1 MLFLRS
7 KSLKKYT
14 DEELVERY
22 ASTQKND
29 YVAELFNRYTVMVYG
44 VCMKYLKDEDESKD
58 ATMQI
63 FEKLIADLPK
73 HQVRTFKP
81 WLHMVTRNHCLMKLR
96 KDATVQMVRVEE
108 NEYGDNGFVESGE
121 DVHLTNEA
129 FIKEEKYN
137 QLEQAVES
145 LSEEQR
151 QCIELFF
158 YQKKCYEEI
167 VEITGFNYK
176 QVKSYIQNG
185 KRNLRISLNN
195 ING

>member
-1 MLFLRS
+1 MLFIRS
-7 KSLKKYT
+7 KSIKQFT

-22 ASTQKND
+22 VNNRKND
-29 YVAELFNRYTVMVYG
+29 YITELFNRYTVMVFG

-63 FEKLIADLPK
+63 FEKLITDLPK
-73 HQVRTFKP
+73 HSVRTFRP

-96 KDATVQMVRVEE
+96 KDSIIINVSTDDYVLES
-108 NEYGDNGFVESGE
+108 DDFVENGTHTHPIS
-121 DVHLTNEA
+121 EA
-129 FIKEEKYN
+129 HEKEEKYVK
-137 QLEQAVES
+137 LEKAVED
-145 LSEEQR
+145 LTDEQR
-151 QCIELFF
+151 KCIELFY
-158 YQKKCYEEI
+158 YQKKCYDEI
-167 VEITGFNYK
+167 AEITGYSYK